1 MEVITGLMEVPVGT
15 KSRKRR
21 VAEQMAP
28 VVSGHSRKF
37 DRAWKKYS
45 WHRAQFQTRI
55 LDSG

>member
-28 VVSGHSRKF
+28 VVSVHSRKF
-37 DRAWKKYS
+37 GRAWKK
-45 WHRAQFQTRI
+45 HTG
-55 LDSG
+55 LDK